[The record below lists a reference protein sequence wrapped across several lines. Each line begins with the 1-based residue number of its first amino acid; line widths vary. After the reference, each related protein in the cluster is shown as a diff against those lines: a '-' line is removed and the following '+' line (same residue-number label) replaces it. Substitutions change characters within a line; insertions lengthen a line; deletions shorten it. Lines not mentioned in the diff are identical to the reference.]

1 MPWSINDDTIFCI
14 VSSSVV
20 VGLRSSSPMTTSRT
34 VPRPTYD
41 NKFGEMPP
49 FSIAAK

>member
-1 MPWSINDDTIFCI
+1 MPWSIIDDTIFCI
-14 VSSSVV
+14 DSISAGVA
-20 VGLRSSSPMTTSRT
+20 LRSSSPITISRT

-41 NKFGEMPP
+41 SRLGEMPL